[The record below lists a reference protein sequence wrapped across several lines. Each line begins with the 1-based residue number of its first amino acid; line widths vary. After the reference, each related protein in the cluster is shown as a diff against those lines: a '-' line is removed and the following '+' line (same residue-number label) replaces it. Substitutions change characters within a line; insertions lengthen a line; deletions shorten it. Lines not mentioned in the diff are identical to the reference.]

1 MSKEQ
6 EKKKTVQEENWVNPI
21 DPEKIAENPHLLPYA
36 HTVGGAVI
44 KPIDKGRVKGR
55 AVAAMY
61 EQTDLQLA
69 QIKEQIDLL
78 AQQARKLQDRV
89 SISEEIY
96 QTDMNF
102 EPLIGRNYYL
112 YRKGSGKTILSMVSP
127 NEWGKKP
134 PYTFVAEVKML
145 ADHTWDVLR
154 TNEDEAS
161 KQ

>member
-1 MSKEQ
+1 MAEEQSKKDQVKE
-6 EKKKTVQEENWVNPI
+6 EKWVNPI

-36 HTVGGAVI
+36 HSVGGAVI
-44 KPIDKGRVKGR
+44 KPMDKGRMKGR

-61 EQTDLQLA
+61 EQTDLQLT

-78 AQQARKLQDRV
+78 AQQARRLQERV

-96 QTDMNF
+96 LTDMNF
-102 EPLIGRNYYL
+102 EPLIGRIYFL
-112 YRKGSGKTILSMVSP
+112 YRQASSKTILSMVSP
-127 NEWGKKP
+127 DEWGKKA

-154 TNEDEAS
+154 TNGEEVF